1 MIRRE
6 EYLKQV
12 TDVMESDF
20 IKVFIGIR
28 RSGKTELMLSTINM
42 LKENGVKEENI
53 IYISLEDKKY
63 YDITDYHV
71 LDETVYSMAENAT
84 GRIYIFIDE
93 IQQVNKWEKSI
104 IGYKKALDCDIYITG
119 SNSKLLSTE
128 LSTLLAG
135 RYTQINVYP
144 FSFNEVIQFKKEEG
158 MEVDEKETFNEY
170 LTYGGMPGLLTVKKN
185 MKNNALRDI
194 YNSIIVD
201 DILTRHSIERVDL
214 FKRFVRYLINST
226 AQTFSKK
233 SIKNYLKNENITMNP
248 ETINNYTEYLQEAL
262 FIMRLRRKDLIGKK
276 EMSTKEKYYLTDQG
290 FHHALIDD
298 NTNWIPRIL
307 ENIVYIEL
315 LRRGYDVHVGKVYD
329 KEVDFEC
336 RKEDKKIY
344 IQVTYL
350 LASEQTIE
358 REFGVLERIR
368 DNYPKYVLSQDEF
381 NFSRNGIIHMRIID
395 FLKDEDI

>member
-42 LKENGVKEENI
+42 LKENGVKDENI

-158 MEVDEKETFNEY
+158 MEVDERETFNEY

-233 SIKNYLKNENITMNP
+233 SIKNYLKNENVTMNP